1 MHTHTFAVSVSVTQY
16 QQGRNTG
23 QLLKSQ
29 PLSYNKLKEAILSG
43 KNKECE
49 DSEVTYVLLV

>member
-29 PLSYNKLKEAILSG
+29 PLSYNNLKEAILSG
-43 KNKECE
+43 KNECE